1 MRTSWLRGVLVL
13 ALVLVPA
20 KAPKPAFSGN
30 VCGTVPANVVA
41 AIPGVSPHCTN
52 AQPVPGPGSTD
63 YVGNWTGA
71 PRLPGLQVT
80 VASYTDKGLLE
91 LARHNLKQGL
101 PGPPSSDKGPRRAGI
116 RGQGCDGRR
125 HPYRKRRLHRLYN
138 PDRHPVTAK
147 VPQVDRAS
155 GHRPG
160 EEALARRGRRGELR
174 QPRRPSDGQ
183 AASGGEVRR
192 SVVSCAEGVIR
203 NCPRRRTCEEGKIR
217 MVRA

>member
-13 ALVLVPA
+13 ALVLMPA

-91 LARHNLKQGL
+91 LARHNLEQGL
-101 PGPPSSDKGPRRAGI
+101 PGPPSPIKGLGGPAYEAKGAMAVGI
-116 RGQGCDGRR
+116 HIAKGD
-125 HPYRKRRLHRLYN
+125 YIAYITL
-138 PDRHPVTAK
+138 TAVQSPPKSPK
-147 VPQVDRAS
+147 VLEPLAI
-155 GHRPG
+155 
-160 EEALARRGRRGELR
+160 ALAKKL
-174 QPRRPSDGQ
+174 
-183 AASGGEVRR
+183 
-192 SVVSCAEGVIR
+192 
-203 NCPRRRTCEEGKIR
+203 
-217 MVRA
+217 